1 MSPPAHMIPGYAR
14 ETRQPSYHRDVRGD
28 DERTKREG
36 KRKDREGGDLPKPRL
51 RSRILSHSFFTAPHA
66 GDRERKGRRNKKAT
80 KKKRGSSETTMAISK
95 TSQLEIE
102 SDPSALPPRSTPAR
116 SMQSHNRQSPDE

>member
-1 MSPPAHMIPGYAR
+1 MSPPVHMIAGYAR
-14 ETRQPSYHRDVRGD
+14 ETRHIIKDVRGN
-28 DERTKREG
+28 DEGSTKTEG
-36 KRKDREGGDLPKPRL
+36 KRKDREGGDLPKLRL

-95 TSQLEIE
+95 TSQREIE
-102 SDPSALPPRSTPAR
+102 SDPSALSPPSTPAR